1 MLIYTVTAANRMS
14 SSMAVKTAA
23 CHHAGCENASSLSC
37 SGRMLPPRYISVQ
50 LLLNIITPVTMST
63 VHPIILMCV
72 GLNND
77 ILLALLE
84 TAMFLLCSHSKI
96 TSLLLNELSLKICC
110 QAQWWQFCLCN
121 KKLRNLETG

>member
-14 SSMAVKTAA
+14 SSMAVKTVA

-50 LLLNIITPVTMST
+50 LLLNITPVIMST

-72 GLNND
+72 GLNSD
-77 ILLALLE
+77 ILLALLK
-84 TAMFLLCSHSKI
+84 TAMFLLRSHSKI
-96 TSLLLNELSLKICC
+96 TSLLISELSLKICC
-110 QAQWWQFCLCN
+110 QAQWWQLCLCN
-121 KKLRNLETG
+121 KNLAAVLL